1 MQTAMLEEQIVHKI
15 GLLDP
20 IQKQTVYSFI
30 DFLLR
35 EQPTKPATVQ
45 QSSLLQVSV
54 WEEEALASSSLKFR
68 HKQVGEYLAVA

>member
-1 MQTAMLEEQIVHKI
+1 MQTAILEEQIVHKI

-30 DFLLR
+30 DFLLSG
-35 EQPTKPATVQ
+35 QPTKPATDQ

-54 WEEEALASSSLKFR
+54 WEEEALAQIEETQQQMNAWQPQTF
-68 HKQVGEYLAVA
+68 